1 MSSLDVITVRGLD
14 KKQNLPDMGV
24 FVETWAGLREEMH
37 PAGNHRMN

>member
-1 MSSLDVITVRGLD
+1 MFSLDVITVRDLTR
-14 KKQNLPDMGV
+14 KNLPDMGV